1 MWKLATQGNQFSEDW
16 SIAGATWWKIRC
28 ACVCICVCVC
38 VCVRILL
45 LYACNCCKTWPAFEE
60 IERERDREASGY
72 WTRARAIGA
81 QRNRSWTKRFAENL
95 QKTRVGLFIVQHWK
109 MEGNWTQNLVH
120 WVHTKIV
127 LHKVYKQIIT
137 KIKSKHK
144 VKSKTQSNTYETQ
157 LKSHLIAALSARHS
171 QEYIL
176 YIYNTLYVCIYV

>member
-1 MWKLATQGNQFSEDW
+1 MCEE
-16 SIAGATWWKIRC
+16 
-28 ACVCICVCVC
+28 
-38 VCVRILL
+38 LL

-60 IERERDREASGY
+60 IERERQRGVRILDSGKGY
-72 WTRARAIGA
+72 WSATQQKLNKKICGKFTKNSGRA
-81 QRNRSWTKRFAENL
+81 F
-95 QKTRVGLFIVQHWK
+95 FVQHWK

-127 LHKVYKQIIT
+127 LHKVYKQIIK

>member
-1 MWKLATQGNQFSEDW
+1 MCEE
-16 SIAGATWWKIRC
+16 
-28 ACVCICVCVC
+28 
-38 VCVRILL
+38 LL

-60 IERERDREASGY
+60 IERERQRGVRILDSGKGC
-72 WTRARAIGA
+72 WSATQQKLNKKI
-81 QRNRSWTKRFAENL
+81 AENL
-95 QKTRVGLFIVQHWK
+95 QKTRVGLLLYSIERWK
-109 MEGNWTQNLVH
+109 EIGRKIWYIEYTQ
-120 WVHTKIV
+120 KSYYIR
-127 LHKVYKQIIT
+127 YKQIIT